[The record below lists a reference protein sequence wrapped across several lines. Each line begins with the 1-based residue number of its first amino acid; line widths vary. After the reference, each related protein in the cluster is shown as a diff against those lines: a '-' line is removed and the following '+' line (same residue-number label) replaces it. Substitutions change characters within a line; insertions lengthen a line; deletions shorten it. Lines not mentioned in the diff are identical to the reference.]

1 MNREAKAQG
10 KKIEDIGLRVMIWI
24 GLVDDKIVYLK
35 YFWNNHMSFWN
46 TSHSDWLFGWLSD
59 NPKNWL
65 YFFLSYF
72 ILSLPYM
79 STETLNVN
87 IISRALAI

>member
-46 TSHSDWLFGWLSD
+46 TSHSDCLVDWVIIQKIGFI
-59 NPKNWL
+59 
-65 YFFLSYF
+65 FFLSYF